1 MKQHSQWLILVPA
14 VIVLLVFLPTL
25 NYELVWDDTIFLRDI
40 PLYRDAS
47 LWTEALSQP
56 FVLSPNYFR
65 PVAVLTFMA
74 QLRVGGVD
82 ATFLHLVSLLLHAI
96 NTVLVALL
104 ARHLCPPDMDPT
116 RRALVQVGAALV
128 YGLHPALLEGVAFIS
143 SQFDLLVTTFLLLAL
158 LADSSLQHRFG
169 RPLGVALAFLLAA
182 LSKEMALAFLVIL
195 PLWHLA
201 RRQRR
206 LLPLGQFW
214 RDVRESGDL
223 ATYVG
228 VLVAAGLYLLLRYA
242 ALGYVLYV
250 NPEGTIPTGSFLQHL
265 LLVGRSLARYVVL
278 MIWPFTNLT
287 PIHYSPLPVPTDDLA
302 AWASLIVVIAVLVGL
317 VVLVRRAAPSGWLMV
332 AGVLSLLPVINLFP
346 LQLDGG
352 AFVAERFLLFP
363 GSLFSLA
370 LVPLVRPLAAW
381 WNLRVRRVPAW
392 TLPLV
397 WLVLSVGTLQL
408 TLPHWRNDVALWS
421 WGGRRAP
428 NSALP
433 PTNLAL
439 AYIGQGSYERAL
451 AEIDRA
457 LALDP
462 TQAGAWNN
470 LGLALFYRGEFAA
483 AQSAFEEAVSLEEE
497 NAVSW
502 NNLAAA
508 LREQD
513 HLEEAQQVLL
523 EEVLPRN
530 PDLPVAYFN
539 LGIIYLRMERPDLA
553 VQHLQQALR
562 LLPPE
567 QQGDVRALLAQMEDP
582 GLWLQLGDNLLA
594 DGDPERALSA
604 FDQARV
610 LGAQPAEVA
619 SGLSAA
625 LIQLGALSEA
635 QAVLQQALQQAPND
649 ARLYNNL
656 GVIAREQGDTEAARQ
671 YFERAAELAPE
682 WDLPRENLDSLEPET
697 P

>member
-1 MKQHSQWLILVPA
+1 
-14 VIVLLVFLPTL
+14 
-25 NYELVWDDTIFLRDI
+25 
-40 PLYRDAS
+40 
-47 LWTEALSQP
+47 
-56 FVLSPNYFR
+56 
-65 PVAVLTFMA
+65 
-74 QLRVGGVD
+74 
-82 ATFLHLVSLLLHAI
+82 
-96 NTVLVALL
+96 
-104 ARHLCPPDMDPT
+104 
-116 RRALVQVGAALV
+116 
-128 YGLHPALLEGVAFIS
+128 
-143 SQFDLLVTTFLLLAL
+143 
-158 LADSSLQHRFG
+158 
-169 RPLGVALAFLLAA
+169 
-182 LSKEMALAFLVIL
+182 
-195 PLWHLA
+195 
-201 RRQRR
+201 
-206 LLPLGQFW
+206 
-214 RDVRESGDL
+214 
-223 ATYVG
+223 
-228 VLVAAGLYLLLRYA
+228 
-242 ALGYVLYV
+242 
-250 NPEGTIPTGSFLQHL
+250 
-265 LLVGRSLARYVVL
+265 
-278 MIWPFTNLT
+278 
-287 PIHYSPLPVPTDDLA
+287 
-302 AWASLIVVIAVLVGL
+302 
-317 VVLVRRAAPSGWLMV
+317 
-332 AGVLSLLPVINLFP
+332 
-346 LQLDGG
+346 
-352 AFVAERFLLFP
+352 
-363 GSLFSLA
+363 
-370 LVPLVRPLAAW
+370 
-381 WNLRVRRVPAW
+381 
-392 TLPLV
+392 
-397 WLVLSVGTLQL
+397 
-408 TLPHWRNDVALWS
+408 
-421 WGGRRAP
+421 
-428 NSALP
+428 
-433 PTNLAL
+433 L

-523 EEVLPRN
+523 EEVLPRS
-530 PDLPVAYFN
+530 PDLPVAHFN

-594 DGDPERALSA
+594 GGDPERALSA

-656 GVIAREQGDTEAARQ
+656 GVVAREQGDMEAARQ
-671 YFERAAELAPE
+671 YFERATELAPE